1 MCGRHRQPTATRAGA
16 GKSSQA
22 LYQPCTDVGVT
33 APDESAMADTEIR
46 QPQLTHWVALTG
58 WRDIGWLMVGR
69 EKGGGG
75 IAKQTPSVGWAS
87 VPQMWQQTG

>member
-1 MCGRHRQPTATRAGA
+1 MCGRAGQPTASRAGA

-22 LYQPCTDVGVT
+22 LYQPFTNPGVT

-46 QPQLTHWVALTG
+46 QPQLTHWVALMG
-58 WRDIGWLMVGR
+58 WGHIGWLMVGR

-75 IAKQTPSVGWAS
+75 IENRTPSVGWAS
-87 VPQMWQQTG
+87 EPQMWQQTG